1 MKNFPVRF
9 LGGIPELKD
18 YRRDMW
24 FVSPALAG
32 PCESYHA
39 DSPGKGLPSIAAL
52 AGLGETSVCDFFAPL
67 KIRMLVVEDTNLV
80 SWMSDRLPEMGV
92 LEMAADFADE
102 CLRKMSGSAEVL
114 GALYARF
121 IARDGEEN
129 PPQADCEFWVVVT
142 DIDSHK
148 RDARVYDALT
158 ERVRR
163 VLRGELSRPYV
174 LAEIIGGDGFGEELE
189 GRIPRD

>member
-1 MKNFPVRF
+1 MEF
-9 LGGIPELKD
+9 LPRDLA
-18 YRRDMW
+18 RR
-24 FVSPALAG
+24 V
-32 PCESYHA
+32 ESYAA
-39 DSPGKGLPSIAAL
+39 DSPKPGVKSIPALTGLDL
-52 AGLGETSVCDFFAPL
+52 HGLKICDFFAPL
-67 KIRMLVVEDTNLV
+67 EIRMLVVEETQLV
-80 SWMSDRLPEMGV
+80 WWVSARLREMGA
-92 LEMAADFADE
+92 LETVAADFADE

-114 GALYARF
+114 GALYAKF
-121 IARDGEEN
+121 AARDGEEN

-174 LAEIIGGDGFGEELE
+174 LAEIIGKDGFGEQLE
-189 GRIPRD
+189 SRIPRG